1 MNPYER
7 TSEAMKRQSEGPKRF
22 AKSALPIA
30 TTVATASFAP
40 VLSRAAPFLSQYIP
54 EAQAI
59 KGLSR
64 VSPQFGKFVQNALDS
79 GYDFKQV
86 KEFIGQQINDS
97 KKTNEEPA
105 KENRNIIEQY
115 SPELFQFINEQVK
128 GRGLDPLQAGAIAQ
142 NEPKFSQIIKK
153 ISEDHK
159 SPWSNI
165 LQSVFGNN
173 QAKGQAQPNPNNAQP
188 AQQQSGGLD
197 PELAQLLQQATGA
210 IQKYKGLS
218 G

>member
-7 TSEAMKRQSEGPKRF
+7 TSQAIKKQSEGPKGF
-22 AKSALPIA
+22 GKAALGAASAA
-30 TTVATASFAP
+30 GAASFAP
-40 VLSRAAPFLSQYIP
+40 ILARAAPFLSKYIP
-54 EAQAI
+54 EEQAI
-59 KGLSR
+59 KGLSKI
-64 VSPQFGKFVQNALDS
+64 SPQFGKFIAGALGA
-79 GYDFKQV
+79 GYNFNETKD
-86 KEFIGQQINDS
+86 FIGEQINDS
-97 KKTNEEPA
+97 KETSSEPA
-105 KENRNIIEQY
+105 KESRNIIEQY
-115 SPELFQFINEQVK
+115 SPELFSFINEQVN

-173 QAKGQAQPNPNNAQP
+173 QAQGQTQPNTNNAQP

-197 PELAQLLQQATGA
+197 PELAQLLQQGNGA